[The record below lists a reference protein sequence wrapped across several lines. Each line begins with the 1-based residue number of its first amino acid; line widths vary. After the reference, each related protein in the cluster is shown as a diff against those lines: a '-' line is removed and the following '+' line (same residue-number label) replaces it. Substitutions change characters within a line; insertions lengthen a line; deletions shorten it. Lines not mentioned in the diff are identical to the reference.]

1 MNTIGYALLI
11 ALWGGLVGAAIRA
24 AISSPK
30 RDLIACSIVAAA
42 GGIGLGAF
50 GSAIGLNRL
59 GSAATIALSVG
70 IVLFASIMSRRSL
83 LRSVMLAP
91 AVREF
96 ALANFDRLD
105 FDGDG
110 TISRFDLELVLGG
123 ESLSRPEQKLAK
135 RMAWDLCHI
144 GHVIQ
149 TITCV
154 SPHSGAVAHI
164 NVYGANRRDLET
176 YPERIRQKY
185 ASQYG
190 DR

>member
-1 MNTIGYALLI
+1 MNTIGYALFI
-11 ALWGGLVGAAIRA
+11 ALWGGLLGATIRA
-24 AISSPK
+24 AISSRK
-30 RDLIACSIVAAA
+30 RDLIACTIVAAA

-50 GSAIGLNRL
+50 GPAIGLSPL
-59 GSAATIALSVG
+59 GSAATTALAVG
-70 IVLFASIMSRRSL
+70 IVLFISTMSRRSL
-83 LRSVMLAP
+83 LRSVTMAP

-110 TISRFDLELVLGG
+110 TISRVDLEITVGG
-123 ESLSRPEQKLAK
+123 NSLTESERKLAK

-149 TITCV
+149 TITSV
-154 SPHSGAVAHI
+154 SPHTGAVAHI
-164 NVYGANRRDLET
+164 NVYGANRQDLET
-176 YPERIRQKY
+176 YPERIRAKY
-185 ASQYG
+185 TTEYG